1 MLSFRSWLAVSI
13 ALILSG
19 SSLPLCAEE
28 KAQSDDSTRQISVT
42 QSSKLKGRVS
52 ENTKAKE
59 SPILFGVIQTMPKG
73 TKVDLR
79 LSCNLNSELSK
90 KGDELFARVCI
101 DVKDGQKVM
110 LPGGWYMHGIV
121 SDSAAQRRLGRDGY
135 VEVTFDKLISPDG
148 EIELPVAT
156 KFSTRDNQLKA
167 AAKILAVDAGYFS
180 YGAVG
185 GAILA
190 AELGS
195 IPLAIAT
202 NGLSLAAGG
211 ALGAAVGTIG
221 ALKRKGKIASICP
234 GDAIKL
240 TIAEPIT
247 LPGFNPEA
255 IPSAVKAPGVPGL
268 SIKTGKITYSKSPF
282 GDDNSKQMTVD
293 LTIDNRSDKEVSF
306 YDLAVVDESE
316 EKNFPSLY
324 GNYLPF
330 GKHVAQ
336 GKTGRA
342 TLSFPVARD
351 KRKYS
356 LVLLDRT
363 KRNELMRVPIN

>member
-1 MLSFRSWLAVSI
+1 MLSFRSWLAVSLT
-13 ALILSG
+13 LILSG
-19 SSLPLCAEE
+19 SCLPLCAEE
-28 KAQSDDSTRQISVT
+28 KSTVEESIS
-42 QSSKLKGRVS
+42 QNSKLKGRVS
-52 ENTKAKE
+52 VDENAKAKE

-90 KGDELFARVCI
+90 KGDELCARVCV

-121 SDSAAQRRLGRDGY
+121 SDSASQRRLGRDGY

-167 AAKILAVDAGYFS
+167 VAKILAVDAGYVS
-180 YGAVG
+180 YGAAA
-185 GAILA
+185 GAILS

-195 IPLAIAT
+195 IPLAIMT
-202 NGLSLAAGG
+202 NGLSLAVGG
-211 ALGAAVGTIG
+211 AAGAALGTFG
-221 ALKRKGKIASICP
+221 ALKRKGKVASIYP
-234 GDAIKL
+234 GDAIQL

-247 LPGFNPEA
+247 LPGFNPNA

-268 SIKTGKITYSKSPF
+268 TIKTGKITYSKSPF

-293 LTIDNRSDKEVSF
+293 LTIDNRSEKEVSF
-306 YDLAVVDESE
+306 FDLAVVDNSE

-330 GKHVAQ
+330 GKHVGI

-342 TLSFPVARD
+342 TLSFPVARA